1 MNRTP
6 ATSREDATAQQE
18 THLWVTADYEETFMT
33 KEMDVEKTDSETLAR
48 IRERTLREE
57 KKQLHMQKVHNLIPK
72 LKEIVEE
79 EIPE

>member
-1 MNRTP
+1 
-6 ATSREDATAQQE
+6 
-18 THLWVTADYEETFMT
+18 MT
-33 KEMDVEKTDSETLAR
+33 KERNVEDVDSERPQHESAN
-48 IRERTLREE
+48 ERSVR

>member
-1 MNRTP
+1 
-6 ATSREDATAQQE
+6 
-18 THLWVTADYEETFMT
+18 MT
-33 KEMDVEKTDSETLAR
+33 EHGDVEDVDSETLVR

-57 KKQLHMQKVHNLIPK
+57 KNQLHMQKVHNLIPK

>member
-1 MNRTP
+1 
-6 ATSREDATAQQE
+6 
-18 THLWVTADYEETFMT
+18 MT
-33 KEMDVEKTDSETLAR
+33 KERIAEDVDPETLAR